1 MIELRIIA
9 PITTFPSPIN
19 SIHPSTHS
27 PIVMKDWL
35 QRNLKGDPI
44 LWAIVLLFSFIS
56 IAVVYSA
63 TGTLAYKK
71 MDGNTEH
78 FLLKHSGLIFVGLG
92 FMWLAHRIDYRYY
105 SRLALY
111 ALLISVPLLLFT
123 YLMGSSINEASR
135 WLTIPVINQTFQ
147 PSDLAKLALISHLA
161 SMLSRRQQH
170 LDDFWTTL
178 FPVMLWVGIICG
190 LIALTNAST
199 SSLLFVTCLLL
210 MFIGR
215 VPLKQML
222 VMVVIGV
229 TVGGAALASGQR
241 WKTVQSRLENFS
253 DPTKKTPFQLEHSYI
268 AIATGGIAGKGP
280 GKSTERNILPHP
292 YSDFIYAIIIEEYGL
307 IGGAVVLFLYLA
319 FLYRGLK
326 TVMNSYGAFGGL
338 LSAGLSFSLVLQ
350 ALVNMGVAV
359 GLGPITGL
367 PLPLLSM
374 GGTSLI
380 FTGIS
385 IGIILAVS
393 RGERETRPMTGEP
406 DDTARIP
413 SQRAA
418 YA

>member
-1 MIELRIIA
+1 
-9 PITTFPSPIN
+9 
-19 SIHPSTHS
+19 
-27 PIVMKDWL
+27 MKDWL

-71 MDGNTEH
+71 MNGNTEA
-78 FLLKHSGLIFVGLG
+78 FLFKHSSLIFLGLAC
-92 FMWLAHRIDYRYY
+92 MWLAHRVDYRHY
-105 SRLALY
+105 SRWSLY
-111 ALLISVPLLLFT
+111 ALLLSVPLLLFT
-123 YLMGSSINEASR
+123 FFMGGETNGASR
-135 WLTIPVINQTFQ
+135 WMTIPVINQTFQ

-170 LDDFWTTL
+170 LDDFKTTML
-178 FPVMLWVGIICG
+178 PVMLWVGTICSLII
-190 LIALTNAST
+190 LSNAST
-199 SSLLFVTCLLL
+199 ALLLFATCMLL

-215 VPLKQML
+215 VPLKHMA
-222 VMVVIGV
+222 VMVGIFVV
-229 TVGGAALASGQR
+229 LGGAGLAAGQR
-241 WKTVQSRLENFS
+241 LGTVMSRVTNFT
-253 DPTKKTPFQLEHSYI
+253 DKTKKTPFQLEHSYI

-292 YSDFIYAIIIEEYGL
+292 YSDFIYAVIIEEYGL
-307 IGGAVVLFLYLA
+307 LGGFAILFLYLA

-393 RGERETRPMTGEP
+393 RGEREIRPMTGEP
-406 DDTARIP
+406 EDTARIP
-413 SQRAA
+413 KVSVS
-418 YA
+418 Y